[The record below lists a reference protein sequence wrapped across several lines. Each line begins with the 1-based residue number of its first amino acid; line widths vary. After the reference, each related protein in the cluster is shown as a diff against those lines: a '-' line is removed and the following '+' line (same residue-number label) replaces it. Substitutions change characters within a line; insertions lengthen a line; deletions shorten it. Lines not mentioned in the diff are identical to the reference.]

1 MKEYEPSNSIANQK
15 IAVIMSVYK
24 NDVIQYVKLAVESII
39 NQKYTNFDF
48 YVQYD
53 GPVCQEVDEY
63 LSSLNDG
70 RVKIQRREE
79 NKGLAHSLNN
89 LLAIVK
95 LQDYEYIARMDAD
108 DISLPERFAK
118 QVEYFKLHK
127 EVDMVG
133 GAINEIDEIGINRG
147 KVTKYP
153 CNSNECRA
161 FFAKRNPVAHPTVM
175 FRRSFFDKA
184 GWEYPTD
191 FVRNEDTRLW
201 HEGYK
206 HSCVIANL
214 PDVLLNFRMTDAMFK
229 QRRNGK
235 DFAKSQLKLRKMI
248 NRDLKFG
255 VMADVYAYAMF
266 LLMIS
271 PSWLLKFAYRVLR

>member
-1 MKEYEPSNSIANQK
+1 
-15 IAVIMSVYK
+15 MSLYK
-24 NDVIQYVKLAVESII
+24 NDRLAFVKQAVESILG
-39 NQKYTNFDF
+39 QTYKDFD
-48 YVQYD
+48 YYIQYD
-53 GPVCQEVDEY
+53 GPIHQEVDDY
-63 LSSLNDG
+63 LSGLTDE

-79 NKGLAHSLNN
+79 NKGLAYSLNE
-89 LLAIVK
+89 LLHIVMPK
-95 LQDYEYIARMDAD
+95 GYNFIARMDAD
-108 DISLPERFAK
+108 DISMPGRFEK
-118 QVEYFKLHK
+118 QLVYLKLHL

-133 GAINEIDEIGINRG
+133 GAINEIDENGDNKG

-153 CNSNECRA
+153 CSPEDCRA

-175 FRRSFFDKA
+175 FRRSFFEKA
-184 GWEYPTD
+184 GWEYPVD

-206 HSCVIANL
+206 HGCVIANL
-214 PDVLLNFRMTDAMFK
+214 PDVLLHYRMTDAMFT

-235 DFAKSQLKLRKMI
+235 VFAKSQLKLRKLI

-255 VMADVYAYAMF
+255 VIADVYAYAMY